1 MKEASID
8 KMDVMTRNKIFKKY
22 LNLKD
27 LMKQKKVSVD
37 EQNIS
42 DMLKDPNEVFDF
54 MADCLNA
61 TLKGVSLEE
70 LEGNEADN
78 LFSDNAEYILGMS
91 GGASKN

>member
-1 MKEASID
+1 
-8 KMDVMTRNKIFKKY
+8 
-22 LNLKD
+22 
-27 LMKQKKVSVD
+27 
-37 EQNIS
+37 
-42 DMLKDPNEVFDF
+42 MLKDPNEVFDF

-91 GGASKN
+91 GGASKIRS